1 MSDNPDIDTF
11 QLRCFL
17 AVADTGNFT
26 RAAERLGRTQ
36 SAISQQI
43 GKLETMIGNPLI
55 VRTPRQASL
64 TREGELLAGYARQM
78 LQLKQELF
86 ARVKESDIAGEIR
99 FGTPEDFASVYLTD
113 VLAAFARSHP
123 QTLLKVE
130 CDLTLTLRERLARG
144 DFDLILIKQ
153 LTAEHEPYG
162 TVVSSEHLEWV
173 AAPDFFDSLGEADA
187 PLPLVLSPAP
197 CVYRKRAM
205 DALDASGTR
214 WRVTYTSPSFAGTVA
229 AVRAGL
235 GITVLPKRMIPEGLE
250 ALHSRR
256 LRNLRQV
263 RFVLLSRPDIG
274 KAGKAFSRFI
284 AAQLR

>member
-1 MSDNPDIDTF
+1 MPDNPDIDTF

-17 AVADTGNFT
+17 ALAETGNFT

-43 GKLETMIGNPLI
+43 GKLEALMGTPL
-55 VRTPRQASL
+55 VLRAPRHASL

-78 LQLKQELF
+78 LQLKKELF
-86 ARVKESDIAGEIR
+86 AHVKESDIAGEIR

-113 VLAAFARSHP
+113 VLAAFTRSHP
-123 QTLLKVE
+123 QTVLKVE
-130 CDLTLTLRERLARG
+130 CDLTLTLMERLARG
-144 DFDLILIKQ
+144 EFDLILIKQ
-153 LTAEHEPYG
+153 LSAEHEPHG

-173 AAPDFFDSLGEADA
+173 AAPHFFESIRDEEA

-235 GITVLPKRMIPEGLE
+235 GITVLPKRMIPEGLV
-250 ALHSRR
+250 ALQSRR

-274 KAGKAFSRFI
+274 KSGAAFARFI